1 MDSRRKAGMIRDPR
15 LSSPHGSGA
24 HLGVRPIDAGRPTVQ
39 RADGAPERGS
49 AREAIVEAAIDSF
62 YEHGYENTSV
72 QDVVERARVT
82 KGAFY
87 HHFEK
92 KDDLLL
98 HIHDRFMDDLLGAIE
113 ALRARQLPP
122 REALALLIEDIVVAT
137 ATYQREYAIFFEQR
151 RNLAAEPFQKVRAKR
166 DQYERLVVET
176 IQDGI
181 AKGAFRAVPS
191 AHVLAFGIIGMVAW
205 AYHWYRPS
213 GLSPREIGRMY
224 ASVVLD
230 GITSP

>member
-1 MDSRRKAGMIRDPR
+1 ME
-15 LSSPHGSGA
+15 
-24 HLGVRPIDAGRPTVQ
+24 
-39 RADGAPERGS
+39 RAEGAPERGN
-49 AREAIVEAAIDSF
+49 AREAIVQAAIDSF
-62 YEHGYENTSV
+62 YERGYENTSV

-98 HIHDRFMDDLLGAIE
+98 HIHDRFMDELLAALEDLVA
-113 ALRARQLPP
+113 QQFPP

-137 ATYQREYAIFFEQR
+137 ATFQREYVIFFEQR
-151 RNLAAEPFQKVRAKR
+151 RNLTAEPFQKVRAKR
-166 DQYERLVVET
+166 DQYERLVVQT
-176 IQDGI
+176 VQDGI
-181 AKGAFRAVPS
+181 AQGAFRDVPS
-191 AHVLAFGIIGMVAW
+191 AHVLAFGIIGMSAW

-230 GITSP
+230 GVALPT

>member
-1 MDSRRKAGMIRDPR
+1 
-15 LSSPHGSGA
+15 
-24 HLGVRPIDAGRPTVQ
+24 VE
-39 RADGAPERGS
+39 RANGAPERGS
-49 AREAIVEAAIDSF
+49 AREAIVQAAIDCF
-62 YEHGYENTSV
+62 YERGYETTSV

-98 HIHDRFMDDLLGAIE
+98 HIHDRFMDDLLAAIQ
-113 ALRARQLPP
+113 ALHARQLPA
-122 REALALLIEDIVVAT
+122 REALSLLIEDIVATT
-137 ATYQREYAIFFEQR
+137 ATYQREYVIFFEHR

-166 DQYERLVVET
+166 DQYERLVVEA
-176 IQDGI
+176 IEDGI
-181 AKGAFRAVPS
+181 AQGAFRAVPS

-230 GITSP
+230 GIATN

>member
-1 MDSRRKAGMIRDPR
+1 
-15 LSSPHGSGA
+15 
-24 HLGVRPIDAGRPTVQ
+24 VQ

-92 KDDLLL
+92 K
-98 HIHDRFMDDLLGAIE
+98 DDLLGAIE

>member
-1 MDSRRKAGMIRDPR
+1 
-15 LSSPHGSGA
+15 
-24 HLGVRPIDAGRPTVQ
+24 VE
-39 RADGAPERGS
+39 RAEGAPERGN
-49 AREAIVEAAIDSF
+49 AREAIVQAAIDSF
-62 YEHGYENTSV
+62 YERGYENTSV

-98 HIHDRFMDDLLGAIE
+98 HIHDRFMDELLAALEDLVA
-113 ALRARQLPP
+113 QQFPP

-137 ATYQREYAIFFEQR
+137 ATFQREYVIFFEQR
-151 RNLAAEPFQKVRAKR
+151 RNLTAEPFQKVRAKR
-166 DQYERLVVET
+166 DQYERLVVQT
-176 IQDGI
+176 VQDGI
-181 AKGAFRAVPS
+181 AQGAFRDVPS
-191 AHVLAFGIIGMVAW
+191 AHVLAFGIIGMSAW

-230 GITSP
+230 GVALPT

>member
-1 MDSRRKAGMIRDPR
+1 MQGD
-15 LSSPHGSGA
+15 GS
-24 HLGVRPIDAGRPTVQ
+24 VE
-39 RADGAPERGS
+39 RAEGAPERGN
-49 AREAIVEAAIDSF
+49 AREAIVQAAIDSF
-62 YEHGYENTSV
+62 YERGYENTSV

-98 HIHDRFMDDLLGAIE
+98 HIHDRFMDELLAALEDLVAQ
-113 ALRARQLPP
+113 QLPP

-137 ATYQREYAIFFEQR
+137 ATFQREYVIFFEQR
-151 RNLAAEPFQKVRAKR
+151 RYLTAEPFQKVRAKR
-166 DQYERLVVET
+166 DQYERLVVQT
-176 IQDGI
+176 VQDGI
-181 AKGAFRAVPS
+181 AQGAFRNVPS
-191 AHVLAFGIIGMVAW
+191 AHVLAFGIIGMSAW

-230 GITSP
+230 GVALPT

>member
-1 MDSRRKAGMIRDPR
+1 
-15 LSSPHGSGA
+15 
-24 HLGVRPIDAGRPTVQ
+24 VE
-39 RADGAPERGS
+39 RAEGAPERGN
-49 AREAIVEAAIDSF
+49 AREAIVQAAIDSF
-62 YEHGYENTSV
+62 YERGYENTSV

-98 HIHDRFMDDLLGAIE
+98 HIHDRFMDELLAALEDLVA
-113 ALRARQLPP
+113 QQFPP

-137 ATYQREYAIFFEQR
+137 ATFQREYVIFFEQR
-151 RNLAAEPFQKVRAKR
+151 RNLTAEPFQKVRAKR
-166 DQYERLVVET
+166 DQYERLVVQT
-176 IQDGI
+176 VQDGI
-181 AKGAFRAVPS
+181 AQGAFRDVPS
-191 AHVLAFGIIGMVAW
+191 AHVLAFGIIGMSAW

-230 GITSP
+230 GVALRT

>member
-1 MDSRRKAGMIRDPR
+1 
-15 LSSPHGSGA
+15 
-24 HLGVRPIDAGRPTVQ
+24 VE
-39 RADGAPERGS
+39 RADGAPERGN
-49 AREAIVEAAIDSF
+49 AREAIVQAAIDSF
-62 YEHGYENTSV
+62 YERGYENTSV

-98 HIHDRFMDDLLGAIE
+98 HIHDRFMDELLAALEDLVAQ
-113 ALRARQLPP
+113 QLPP

-137 ATYQREYAIFFEQR
+137 ATFQREYVIFFEQR
-151 RNLAAEPFQKVRAKR
+151 RNLTAEPFQKVRAKR
-166 DQYERLVVET
+166 DQYERLVVQT
-176 IQDGI
+176 VQDGI
-181 AKGAFRAVPS
+181 AQGAFRDVPS
-191 AHVLAFGIIGMVAW
+191 AHVLAFGIIGMSAW

-213 GLSPREIGRMY
+213 GLTPREIGRMY

-230 GITSP
+230 GVALPT